1 MSAKHMASGS
11 SRPSYHPKG
20 DSPYSASHS
29 RSAGSVGNASQGAS
43 PYTQPYQPT
52 ASRYSGDAVSYVKS
66 RKGAGAPGKPVR
78 RGPRWWQILL
88 IVLAVLVVVG
98 GTCGFFMYEDLKAI
112 KSEAQNAKQELAVYK
127 DALMN
132 GKSDE
137 LSSSAASLAQST
149 QTMADCLSSP
159 LWTAAEIVP
168 VYGQDVRQG
177 RELVGV
183 ANDFMHNGLLPFS
196 NDLNGVSIKSL
207 VKDGGQVDIPI
218 LQKVVNAVL
227 AIKVPLTDTI
237 HKIQSLEPFH
247 IQKIND
253 VLEGAQSM
261 LSQASDLLDE
271 ADDVLPQLPVMLGA
285 DGQTKT
291 YLLLALNNVES
302 QAAGGFP
309 GAWGTMTVTDGKIA
323 LGDSFVPFGQERPE
337 GGTGVDL
344 TDEEANAFNMAGAKI
359 SPAVTLA
366 TPQFPRA
373 ASMASQVW
381 LNLTRQAVNGV
392 VAVDP
397 VFLQALLAVTGQSVD
412 VQGIHVDGS
421 SAATVLMHDTYWNL
435 PVEAQDAFF
444 AGVAGASF
452 KAVFQ
457 GIGQADSGDL
467 AKTIM
472 DGALTRNFQ
481 VWMVDE
487 AQEAAIDALG
497 FSGKLED
504 DPAKPV
510 LGTYTTDYTWSKID
524 WYLNMNTQVGE
535 GVKNADGSVSY
546 PVTTTVNN
554 AMTLEEAANAPEY
567 VTGYNSSLKRGR
579 GDMVTGLYLV
589 APAGGTI
596 TNLQATGGEF
606 TSIQASAY
614 GFEVWQ
620 CQLND
625 LPQETT
631 TITYTVTT
639 SPEAT
644 QPLRVSRTP
653 AARSFS

>member
-11 SRPSYHPKG
+11 SRPSYRPKG
-20 DSPYSASHS
+20 NSSYRASHS
-29 RSAGSVGNASQGAS
+29 RSAGTAGNASQGAS

-66 RKGAGAPGKPVR
+66 HKGAGAPGKPVR

-88 IVLAVLVVVG
+88 IVLAVLIVVG
-98 GTCGFFMYEDLKAI
+98 GTCGFFMYQDLKAI

-149 QTMADCLSSP
+149 QTMADRLSSP

-247 IQKIND
+247 IQRIND
-253 VLEGAQSM
+253 LLEGAQSA
-261 LSQASDLLDE
+261 LSQASELLDE

-291 YLLLALNNVES
+291 YLVVALNNVETRS
-302 QAAGGFP
+302 SGGFP
-309 GAWGTMTVTDGKIA
+309 GAWGTMTVTDGTIT
-323 LGDSFVPFGQERPE
+323 LNGDFASLQNARQDA
-337 GGTGVDL
+337 GTGFTP
-344 TDEEANAFNMAGAKI
+344 TDEEAAAFDMGSAAFNPGSAMM
-359 SPAVTLA
+359 

-373 ASMASQVW
+373 AEAAAQSW
-381 LNLTRQAVNGV
+381 LAFKNQAVNGV

-397 VFLQALLAVTGQSVD
+397 VFLQSLLAVTGQSVD
-412 VQGIHVDGS
+412 VNGIHVDGS
-421 SAATVLMHDTYWNL
+421 NAATVLMHDTYWNI
-435 PVEAQDAFF
+435 PVDAQDAFF
-444 AGVAGASF
+444 SGVAGASF
-452 KAVFQ
+452 QAIFA
-457 GIGQADSGDL
+457 GLGHADSGDL
-467 AKTIM
+467 AKTIL

-481 VWMVDE
+481 VWMADPD
-487 AQEAAIDALG
+487 QEAAIDALG
-497 FSGKLED
+497 FSGKLEA

-510 LGTYTTDYTWSKID
+510 LGTYTNDYTWSKMD

-535 GVKNADGSVSY
+535 GVKNADGSTSY
-546 PVTTTVNN
+546 QVTTTVTN
-554 AMTLEEAANAPEY
+554 AMTPEEAAAAPLY
-567 VTGYNSSLKRGR
+567 VYGGNPDKRSQ
-579 GDMVTGLYLV
+579 GDMLTHLYLL
-589 APAGGTI
+589 APAGGYISDIQGQGGVFSVAQHSVYGYDEWTCS
-596 TNLQATGGEF
+596 LQE
-606 TSIQASAY
+606 
-614 GFEVWQ
+614 
-620 CQLND
+620 N
-625 LPQETT
+625 PQETT

-644 QPLRVSRTP
+644 QPLTVSRTP

>member
-11 SRPSYHPKG
+11 SRPSYRPKG
-20 DSPYSASHS
+20 NSSYRASHS
-29 RSAGSVGNASQGAS
+29 RSAGTAGNASQGAS

-88 IVLAVLVVVG
+88 IVLAVLIVVG

-149 QTMADCLSSP
+149 QTMADRLSSP

-177 RELVGV
+177 RELVGI

-247 IQKIND
+247 IQRIND
-253 VLEGAQSM
+253 LLEGAQSA
-261 LSQASDLLDE
+261 LSQASELLDE

-291 YLLLALNNVES
+291 YLVVALNNVETRS
-302 QAAGGFP
+302 SGGFP
-309 GAWGTMTVTDGKIA
+309 GAWGTMTVTDGTIT
-323 LGDSFVPFGQERPE
+323 LNGDFASLQNARQDA
-337 GGTGVDL
+337 GTGFTP
-344 TDEEANAFNMAGAKI
+344 TDEEAAAFDMGSAAFNPGSAMM
-359 SPAVTLA
+359 

-373 ASMASQVW
+373 AEAAAQSW
-381 LNLTRQAVNGV
+381 LAFKNQAVNGV

-397 VFLQALLAVTGQSVD
+397 VFLQSLLAVTGQSVD
-412 VQGIHVDGS
+412 VNGIHVDGS
-421 SAATVLMHDTYWNL
+421 NAATVLMHDTYWNI
-435 PVEAQDAFF
+435 PVDAQDAFF
-444 AGVAGASF
+444 SGVAGASF
-452 KAVFQ
+452 QAIFA
-457 GIGQADSGDL
+457 GLGHADSGDL
-467 AKTIM
+467 AKTIL

-481 VWMVDE
+481 VWMADPD
-487 AQEAAIDALG
+487 QEAAIDALG
-497 FSGKLED
+497 FSGKLEA

-510 LGTYTTDYTWSKID
+510 LGTYTNDYTWSKMD

-535 GVKNADGSVSY
+535 GVKNADGSTSY
-546 PVTTTVNN
+546 QVTTTVTN
-554 AMTLEEAANAPEY
+554 AMTPEEAAAAPLY
-567 VTGYNSSLKRGR
+567 VYGGNPDKRSQ
-579 GDMVTGLYLV
+579 GDMLTHLYLL
-589 APAGGTI
+589 APAGGYISDIQGQGGVFSVAQHSVYGYDEWTCS
-596 TNLQATGGEF
+596 LQE
-606 TSIQASAY
+606 
-614 GFEVWQ
+614 
-620 CQLND
+620 N
-625 LPQETT
+625 PQETT

-644 QPLRVSRTP
+644 QPLTVSRTP

>member
-11 SRPSYHPKG
+11 SRPSYRPKG
-20 DSPYSASHS
+20 NSSYRASHS
-29 RSAGSVGNASQGAS
+29 RSAGTAGNASQGAS

-66 RKGAGAPGKPVR
+66 RKGNGAPGKPVR

-88 IVLAVLVVVG
+88 IVLAVLIVVG
-98 GTCGFFMYEDLKAI
+98 GTCGFFMYQDLKAI

-149 QTMADCLSSP
+149 QTMADRLSSP

-247 IQKIND
+247 IQRIND
-253 VLEGAQSM
+253 LLEGAQSA
-261 LSQASDLLDE
+261 LSQASELLDE

-291 YLLLALNNVES
+291 YLVVALNNVETRS
-302 QAAGGFP
+302 SGGFP

-323 LGDSFVPFGQERPE
+323 LNGDFASLQNARQDA
-337 GGTGVDL
+337 GTGFTP
-344 TDEEANAFNMAGAKI
+344 TDEEAAAFDMGSAAFNPGSAMM
-359 SPAVTLA
+359 

-373 ASMASQVW
+373 AEAAAQSW
-381 LNLTRQAVNGV
+381 LAFKNQAVNGV

-397 VFLQALLAVTGQSVD
+397 VFLQSLLAVTGQSVD
-412 VQGIHVDGS
+412 VNGIHVDGS
-421 SAATVLMHDTYWNL
+421 NAATVLMHDTYWNI
-435 PVEAQDAFF
+435 PVDAQDAFF
-444 AGVAGASF
+444 SGVAGASF
-452 KAVFQ
+452 QAIFA
-457 GIGQADSGDL
+457 GLGHADSGDL
-467 AKTIM
+467 AKTIL
-472 DGALTRNFQ
+472 DGALARNFQ
-481 VWMVDE
+481 VWMADPD
-487 AQEAAIDALG
+487 QEAAIDALG
-497 FSGKLED
+497 FSGKLEA

-510 LGTYTTDYTWSKID
+510 LGTYTNDYTWSKMD

-535 GVKNADGSVSY
+535 GVKNADGSTSY
-546 PVTTTVNN
+546 QVTTTVTN
-554 AMTLEEAANAPEY
+554 AMTPEEAAAAPLY
-567 VTGYNSSLKRGR
+567 VYGGNPDKRSQ
-579 GDMVTGLYLV
+579 GDMLTHLYLL
-589 APAGGTI
+589 APAGGYISDIQGQGGVFSVAQHSVYGYDEWTCS
-596 TNLQATGGEF
+596 LQE
-606 TSIQASAY
+606 
-614 GFEVWQ
+614 
-620 CQLND
+620 N
-625 LPQETT
+625 PQETT

-644 QPLRVSRTP
+644 QPLTVSRTP

>member
-11 SRPSYHPKG
+11 SRPSYRPKG
-20 DSPYSASHS
+20 NSSYRASHS
-29 RSAGSVGNASQGAS
+29 RSAGTAGNASQGAS

-52 ASRYSGDAVSYVKS
+52 VSRYSGDAVSYVKS
-66 RKGAGAPGKPVR
+66 CKGAGAPGKPVR

-88 IVLAVLVVVG
+88 IVLAVLVIVG
-98 GTCGFFMYEDLKAI
+98 GACGFFMYEDLKAI

-149 QTMADCLSSP
+149 QTMADRLSSP

-291 YLLLALNNVES
+291 YLVVALNNVETRS
-302 QAAGGFP
+302 SGGFP
-309 GAWGTMTVTDGKIA
+309 GAWGTMTVTDGTIT
-323 LGDSFVPFGQERPE
+323 LNGDFASLQNARQDA
-337 GGTGVDL
+337 GTGFTP
-344 TDEEANAFNMAGAKI
+344 TDEESAAFDMGSAAFNPGSAMM
-359 SPAVTLA
+359 

-373 ASMASQVW
+373 AEAAAQSW
-381 LNLTRQAVNGV
+381 LAFKNQAVNGV

-397 VFLQALLAVTGQSVD
+397 VFLQSLLAVTGQSVD
-412 VQGIHVDGS
+412 VNGIHVDGS
-421 SAATVLMHDTYWNL
+421 NAATVLMRDTYWNI
-435 PVEAQDAFF
+435 PVDAQDAFF
-444 AGVAGASF
+444 SGVAGASF
-452 KAVFQ
+452 QAIFA
-457 GIGQADSGDL
+457 GLGHADSGDL
-467 AKTIM
+467 AKTIL

-481 VWMVDE
+481 VWMADPD
-487 AQEAAIDALG
+487 QEAAIDALG
-497 FSGKLED
+497 FSGKLEA

-510 LGTYTTDYTWSKID
+510 LGTYTNDYTWSKMD

-535 GVKNADGSVSY
+535 GVKNADGSTSY
-546 PVTTTVNN
+546 QVTTTVTN
-554 AMTLEEAANAPEY
+554 AMTPEEAAAAPLY
-567 VTGYNSSLKRGR
+567 VYGGNPDKRSQ
-579 GDMVTGLYLV
+579 GDMLTHLYLL
-589 APAGGTI
+589 APAGGYISDIQGQGGVFSVAQHSVYGYDEWTCS
-596 TNLQATGGEF
+596 LQE
-606 TSIQASAY
+606 
-614 GFEVWQ
+614 
-620 CQLND
+620 N
-625 LPQETT
+625 PQETT

-644 QPLRVSRTP
+644 QPLTVSRTP

>member
-11 SRPSYHPKG
+11 SRPSYRPKG
-20 DSPYSASHS
+20 NSSYRASHS
-29 RSAGSVGNASQGAS
+29 RSAGTAGNASQGAS

-88 IVLAVLVVVG
+88 IVLAVLVIVG

-149 QTMADCLSSP
+149 QTMADRLSSP

-253 VLEGAQSM
+253 VLEGAQST

-291 YLLLALNNVES
+291 YLVVALNNVETRS
-302 QAAGGFP
+302 SGGFP

-323 LGDSFVPFGQERPE
+323 LNGDFASLQNARQDA
-337 GGTGVDL
+337 GTGFTP
-344 TDEEANAFNMAGAKI
+344 TDEESAAFDMGSAAFNPGSAMM
-359 SPAVTLA
+359 

-373 ASMASQVW
+373 AEAAAQSW
-381 LNLTRQAVNGV
+381 LAFKNQAVNGV

-397 VFLQALLAVTGQSVD
+397 VFLQSLLAVTGQSVD
-412 VQGIHVDGS
+412 VNGIHVDGS
-421 SAATVLMHDTYWNL
+421 NAATVLMHDTYWNI
-435 PVEAQDAFF
+435 PVDAQDAFF
-444 AGVAGASF
+444 SGVAGASF
-452 KAVFQ
+452 QAIFA
-457 GIGQADSGDL
+457 GLGHADSGDL
-467 AKTIM
+467 AKTIL

-481 VWMVDE
+481 VWMADPD
-487 AQEAAIDALG
+487 QEAAIDALG
-497 FSGKLED
+497 FSGKLEA

-510 LGTYTTDYTWSKID
+510 LGTYTNDYTWSKMD

-535 GVKNADGSVSY
+535 GVKNADGSTSY
-546 PVTTTVNN
+546 QVTTTVTN
-554 AMTLEEAANAPEY
+554 AMTPEEAAAAPLY
-567 VTGYNSSLKRGR
+567 VYGGNPDKRSQ
-579 GDMVTGLYLV
+579 GDMLTHLYLL
-589 APAGGTI
+589 APAGGYISDIQGQGGVFSVAQHSVYGYDEWTCS
-596 TNLQATGGEF
+596 LQE
-606 TSIQASAY
+606 
-614 GFEVWQ
+614 
-620 CQLND
+620 N
-625 LPQETT
+625 PQETT

-644 QPLRVSRTP
+644 QPLTVSRTP

>member
-11 SRPSYHPKG
+11 SRPSYRPKG
-20 DSPYSASHS
+20 NSSYCASHS
-29 RSAGSVGNASQGAS
+29 RSAGTAGNASQGAS

-88 IVLAVLVVVG
+88 IVLVVLVVVG

-137 LSSSAASLAQST
+137 LSNSAASLAQST
-149 QTMADCLSSP
+149 QTMADRLSSP

-291 YLLLALNNVES
+291 YLVVALNNVETRS
-302 QAAGGFP
+302 SGGFP

-323 LGDSFVPFGQERPE
+323 LNGDFASLQNARQDA
-337 GGTGVDL
+337 GTGFTP
-344 TDEEANAFNMAGAKI
+344 TDEESAAFDMGSAAFNPGSAMM
-359 SPAVTLA
+359 

-373 ASMASQVW
+373 AEAAAQSW
-381 LNLTRQAVNGV
+381 LAFKNQAVNGV

-397 VFLQALLAVTGQSVD
+397 VFLQSLLAVTGQSVD
-412 VQGIHVDGS
+412 VNGIHVDGS
-421 SAATVLMHDTYWNL
+421 NAATVLMHDTYWNI
-435 PVEAQDAFF
+435 PVDAQDAFF
-444 AGVAGASF
+444 SGVAGASF
-452 KAVFQ
+452 QAIFA
-457 GIGQADSGDL
+457 GLGHADSGDL
-467 AKTIM
+467 AKTIL

-481 VWMVDE
+481 VWMADPD
-487 AQEAAIDALG
+487 QEAAIDALG
-497 FSGKLED
+497 FSGKLEA

-510 LGTYTTDYTWSKID
+510 LGTYTNDYTWSKMD

-535 GVKNADGSVSY
+535 GVKNADGSTSY
-546 PVTTTVNN
+546 PVTTTVTN
-554 AMTLEEAANAPEY
+554 AMTPEEAAAAPYY
-567 VTGYNSSLKRGR
+567 VYGGNPDKRSQ
-579 GDMVTGLYLV
+579 GDMLTHLYLL
-589 APAGGTI
+589 APAGGYISDIQGQGGVFSVAQHSVYGYDEWTCS
-596 TNLQATGGEF
+596 LQE
-606 TSIQASAY
+606 
-614 GFEVWQ
+614 
-620 CQLND
+620 N
-625 LPQETT
+625 PQETT

-644 QPLRVSRTP
+644 QPLTVSRTP

>member
-11 SRPSYHPKG
+11 SRPSYRPKG
-20 DSPYSASHS
+20 NSSYRASHS
-29 RSAGSVGNASQGAS
+29 RSAGTAGNASQGAS

-88 IVLAVLVVVG
+88 IVLAVLVIVG

-149 QTMADCLSSP
+149 QTMADRLSSP

-177 RELVGV
+177 RELVSV

-291 YLLLALNNVES
+291 YLVVALNNVETRS
-302 QAAGGFP
+302 SGGFP

-323 LGDSFVPFGQERPE
+323 LNGDFASLQNARQDA
-337 GGTGVDL
+337 GTGFTP
-344 TDEEANAFNMAGAKI
+344 TDEESAAFDMGSAAFNPGSAMM
-359 SPAVTLA
+359 

-373 ASMASQVW
+373 AEAAAQSW
-381 LNLTRQAVNGV
+381 LAFKNQAVNGV

-397 VFLQALLAVTGQSVD
+397 VFLQSLLAVTGQSVD
-412 VQGIHVDGS
+412 VNGIHVDGS
-421 SAATVLMHDTYWNL
+421 NAATVLMHDTYWNI
-435 PVEAQDAFF
+435 PVDAQDAFF
-444 AGVAGASF
+444 SGVAGASF
-452 KAVFQ
+452 QAIFA
-457 GIGQADSGDL
+457 GLGHADSGDL
-467 AKTIM
+467 AKTIL

-481 VWMVDE
+481 VWMADPD
-487 AQEAAIDALG
+487 QEAAIDALG
-497 FSGKLED
+497 FSGKLEA

-510 LGTYTTDYTWSKID
+510 LGTYTNDYTWSKMD

-535 GVKNADGSVSY
+535 GVKNADGSTSY
-546 PVTTTVNN
+546 PVTTTVTN
-554 AMTLEEAANAPEY
+554 AMTPEEAAAAPLY
-567 VTGYNSSLKRGR
+567 VYGGNPDKRSQ
-579 GDMVTGLYLV
+579 GDMLTHLYLL
-589 APAGGTI
+589 APAGGYISDIQGQGGVFSVAQHSVYGYDEWTCS
-596 TNLQATGGEF
+596 LQE
-606 TSIQASAY
+606 
-614 GFEVWQ
+614 
-620 CQLND
+620 N
-625 LPQETT
+625 PQETT

-644 QPLRVSRTP
+644 QPLTVSRTP

>member
-11 SRPSYHPKG
+11 SRPSYRPKG
-20 DSPYSASHS
+20 DSPYRASHS
-29 RSAGSVGNASQGAS
+29 RSAGSVGNAPQGAS

-52 ASRYSGDAVSYVKS
+52 ASRYSGDAASYVKS

-88 IVLAVLVVVG
+88 IVLTVLVVVG

-149 QTMADCLSSP
+149 QTMADRLSSP
-159 LWTAAEIVP
+159 LWTVAEIVP

-207 VKDGGQVDIPI
+207 VKDGGQVAIPI

-291 YLLLALNNVES
+291 YLVVALNNVETRS
-302 QAAGGFP
+302 SGGFP

-323 LGDSFVPFGQERPE
+323 LNGDFASLQNARQDA
-337 GGTGVDL
+337 GTGFTP
-344 TDEEANAFNMAGAKI
+344 TDEESAAFDMGSAAFNPGSAMM
-359 SPAVTLA
+359 

-373 ASMASQVW
+373 AEAAAQSW
-381 LNLTRQAVNGV
+381 LAFKNQAVNGV

-397 VFLQALLAVTGQSVD
+397 VFLQSLLAVTGQSVD
-412 VQGIHVDGS
+412 VNGIHVDGS
-421 SAATVLMHDTYWNL
+421 NSATVLMHDTYWNI
-435 PVEAQDAFF
+435 PVDAQDAFF
-444 AGVAGASF
+444 SGVAGASF
-452 KAVFQ
+452 QAIFA
-457 GIGQADSGDL
+457 GLGHADSGDL
-467 AKTIM
+467 AKTIL

-481 VWMVDE
+481 VWMADPD
-487 AQEAAIDALG
+487 QEAAIDALG
-497 FSGKLED
+497 FSGKLEA

-510 LGTYTTDYTWSKID
+510 LGTYTNDYTWSKMD

-535 GVKNADGSVSY
+535 GVKNADGSTSY
-546 PVTTTVNN
+546 PVTTTVTN
-554 AMTLEEAANAPEY
+554 AMTPEEAATAPYY
-567 VTGYNSSLKRGR
+567 VYGGNPDKRSQ
-579 GDMVTGLYLV
+579 GDMLTHLYLL
-589 APAGGTI
+589 APAGGYISDIQGQGGVFSVAQHSVYGYDEWTCS
-596 TNLQATGGEF
+596 LQE
-606 TSIQASAY
+606 
-614 GFEVWQ
+614 
-620 CQLND
+620 N
-625 LPQETT
+625 PQETT

-644 QPLRVSRTP
+644 QPLTVSRTP

>member
-11 SRPSYHPKG
+11 SRPSYRPKG
-20 DSPYSASHS
+20 NSSYRASHS
-29 RSAGSVGNASQGAS
+29 RSAGTAGNASQGAS

-88 IVLAVLVVVG
+88 IVLAVLVIVG
-98 GTCGFFMYEDLKAI
+98 GTCGFLMYEDLKAI

-149 QTMADCLSSP
+149 QTMADRLSSP

-177 RELVGV
+177 RELVSV

-253 VLEGAQSM
+253 VLEGAQST

-291 YLLLALNNVES
+291 YLVVALNNVETRS
-302 QAAGGFP
+302 SGGFP
-309 GAWGTMTVTDGKIA
+309 GAWGTMTVTDGKVA
-323 LGDSFVPFGQERPE
+323 LNGDFASLQNARQDA
-337 GGTGVDL
+337 GTGFTP
-344 TDEEANAFNMAGAKI
+344 TDEESAAFDMGSAAFNPGSAMM
-359 SPAVTLA
+359 

-373 ASMASQVW
+373 AEAAAQSW
-381 LNLTRQAVNGV
+381 LAFKNQAVNGV

-397 VFLQALLAVTGQSVD
+397 VFLQSLLAVTGQSVD
-412 VQGIHVDGS
+412 VNGIHVDGS
-421 SAATVLMHDTYWNL
+421 NAATVLMHDTYWNI
-435 PVEAQDAFF
+435 PVDAQDAFF
-444 AGVAGASF
+444 SGVAGASF
-452 KAVFQ
+452 QAIFA
-457 GIGQADSGDL
+457 GLGHADSGDL
-467 AKTIM
+467 AKTIL

-481 VWMVDE
+481 VWMADPD
-487 AQEAAIDALG
+487 QEAAIDALG
-497 FSGKLED
+497 FSGKLEA

-510 LGTYTTDYTWSKID
+510 LGTYTNDYTWSKMD

-535 GVKNADGSVSY
+535 GVKNADGSTSY
-546 PVTTTVNN
+546 QVTTTVTN
-554 AMTLEEAANAPEY
+554 AMTPEEAATAPYY
-567 VTGYNSSLKRGR
+567 VYGGNPDKRSQ
-579 GDMVTGLYLV
+579 GDMLTHLYLL
-589 APAGGTI
+589 APAGGYISDIQGQGGVFSVAQHSVYGYDEWTCS
-596 TNLQATGGEF
+596 LQE
-606 TSIQASAY
+606 
-614 GFEVWQ
+614 
-620 CQLND
+620 N
-625 LPQETT
+625 PQETT

-644 QPLRVSRTP
+644 QPLTVSRTP

>member
-11 SRPSYHPKG
+11 SRPSYRPKG
-20 DSPYSASHS
+20 NSSYRASHS
-29 RSAGSVGNASQGAS
+29 RSAGTAGNASQGAS

-66 RKGAGAPGKPVR
+66 RKGNGAPGKPVR

-88 IVLAVLVVVG
+88 IVLAVLIVVG
-98 GTCGFFMYEDLKAI
+98 GTCGFFMYQDLKAI

-149 QTMADCLSSP
+149 QTMADRLSSP

-291 YLLLALNNVES
+291 YLVVALNNVETRS
-302 QAAGGFP
+302 SGGFP

-323 LGDSFVPFGQERPE
+323 LNGDFASLQNARQDA
-337 GGTGVDL
+337 GTGFTP
-344 TDEEANAFNMAGAKI
+344 TDEESAAFDMGSAAFNPGSAMM
-359 SPAVTLA
+359 

-373 ASMASQVW
+373 AEAAAQSW
-381 LNLTRQAVNGV
+381 LAFKNQAVNGV

-397 VFLQALLAVTGQSVD
+397 VFLQSLLAVTGQSVD
-412 VQGIHVDGS
+412 VNGIHVDGS
-421 SAATVLMHDTYWNL
+421 NAATVLMHDTYWNI
-435 PVEAQDAFF
+435 PVDAQDAFF
-444 AGVAGASF
+444 SGVAGASF
-452 KAVFQ
+452 QAIFA
-457 GIGQADSGDL
+457 GLGHADSGDL
-467 AKTIM
+467 AKTIL

-481 VWMVDE
+481 VWMADPD
-487 AQEAAIDALG
+487 QEAAIDALG
-497 FSGKLED
+497 FSGKLEA

-510 LGTYTTDYTWSKID
+510 LGTYTNDYTWSKMD

-535 GVKNADGSVSY
+535 GVKNADGSTSY
-546 PVTTTVNN
+546 QVTTTVTN
-554 AMTLEEAANAPEY
+554 AMTPEEAAAAPLY
-567 VTGYNSSLKRGR
+567 VYGGNPDKRSQ
-579 GDMVTGLYLV
+579 GDMLTHLYLL
-589 APAGGTI
+589 APAGGYISDIQGQGGVFSVAQHSVYGYDEWTCS
-596 TNLQATGGEF
+596 LQE
-606 TSIQASAY
+606 
-614 GFEVWQ
+614 
-620 CQLND
+620 N
-625 LPQETT
+625 PQETT

-644 QPLRVSRTP
+644 QPLTVSRTP

>member
-11 SRPSYHPKG
+11 SRPSYRPKG
-20 DSPYSASHS
+20 NSSYRASHS
-29 RSAGSVGNASQGAS
+29 RFAGTAGNASQGAS

-66 RKGAGAPGKPVR
+66 RKGNGAPGKPVR

-98 GTCGFFMYEDLKAI
+98 GTCGFFMYEDLRAI

-149 QTMADCLSSP
+149 QAMADRLSSP
-159 LWTAAEIVP
+159 LWTAAEVVP

-253 VLEGAQSM
+253 VLEGAQST

-291 YLLLALNNVES
+291 YLVVALNNVETRS
-302 QAAGGFP
+302 SGGFP

-323 LGDSFVPFGQERPE
+323 LNGDFASLQNARQDA
-337 GGTGVDL
+337 GTGFTP
-344 TDEEANAFNMAGAKI
+344 TDEESAAFDMGSAAFNPGSAMM
-359 SPAVTLA
+359 

-373 ASMASQVW
+373 AEAAAQSW
-381 LNLTRQAVNGV
+381 LAFKNQAVNGV

-397 VFLQALLAVTGQSVD
+397 VFLQSLLAVTGQSVD
-412 VQGIHVDGS
+412 VNGIHVDGS
-421 SAATVLMHDTYWNL
+421 NAATVLMHDTYWNI
-435 PVEAQDAFF
+435 PVDAQDAFF
-444 AGVAGASF
+444 SGVAGASF
-452 KAVFQ
+452 QAIFA
-457 GIGQADSGDL
+457 GLGHADSGDL
-467 AKTIM
+467 AKTIL

-481 VWMVDE
+481 VWMADPD
-487 AQEAAIDALG
+487 QEAAIDALG
-497 FSGKLED
+497 FSGKLEA

-510 LGTYTTDYTWSKID
+510 LGTYTNDYTWSKMD

-535 GVKNADGSVSY
+535 GVKNADGSTSY
-546 PVTTTVNN
+546 KVTTTVTN
-554 AMTLEEAANAPEY
+554 AMTPEEAAAAPLY
-567 VTGYNSSLKRGR
+567 VYGGNPDKRSQ
-579 GDMVTGLYLV
+579 GDMLTHLYLL
-589 APAGGTI
+589 APAGGYISDIQGQGGVFSVAQHSVYGYDEWTCS
-596 TNLQATGGEF
+596 LQE
-606 TSIQASAY
+606 
-614 GFEVWQ
+614 
-620 CQLND
+620 N
-625 LPQETT
+625 PQETT

-644 QPLRVSRTP
+644 QPLTVSRTP

>member
-11 SRPSYHPKG
+11 SRPSYRPKG
-20 DSPYSASHS
+20 NSSYRASHS
-29 RSAGSVGNASQGAS
+29 RSAGTAGNASQGAS

-88 IVLAVLVVVG
+88 IVLAVLVIVG

-149 QTMADCLSSP
+149 QTMADRLSSP

-253 VLEGAQSM
+253 VLEGAQST

-291 YLLLALNNVES
+291 YLVVALNNVETRS
-302 QAAGGFP
+302 SGGFP

-323 LGDSFVPFGQERPE
+323 LNGDFASLQNARQDA
-337 GGTGVDL
+337 GTGFTP
-344 TDEEANAFNMAGAKI
+344 TDEEAAAFDMGSAAFNPGSAMM
-359 SPAVTLA
+359 

-373 ASMASQVW
+373 AEAAAQSW
-381 LNLTRQAVNGV
+381 LAFKNQAVNGV

-397 VFLQALLAVTGQSVD
+397 VFLQSLLAVTGQSVD
-412 VQGIHVDGS
+412 VNGIHVDGS
-421 SAATVLMHDTYWNL
+421 NAATVLMHDTYWNI
-435 PVEAQDAFF
+435 PVDAQDAFF
-444 AGVAGASF
+444 SGVAGASF
-452 KAVFQ
+452 QAIFA
-457 GIGQADSGDL
+457 GLGHADSGDL
-467 AKTIM
+467 AKTIL
-472 DGALTRNFQ
+472 DGALARNFQ
-481 VWMVDE
+481 VWMADPD
-487 AQEAAIDALG
+487 QEAAIDALG
-497 FSGKLED
+497 FSGKLEA

-510 LGTYTTDYTWSKID
+510 LGTYTNDYTWSKMD

-535 GVKNADGSVSY
+535 GVKNADGSTSY
-546 PVTTTVNN
+546 QVTTTVTN
-554 AMTLEEAANAPEY
+554 AMTPEEAAAAPLY
-567 VTGYNSSLKRGR
+567 VYGGNPDKRSQ
-579 GDMVTGLYLV
+579 GDMLTHLYLL
-589 APAGGTI
+589 APAGGYISDIQGQGGVFSVAQHSVYGYDEWTCS
-596 TNLQATGGEF
+596 LQE
-606 TSIQASAY
+606 
-614 GFEVWQ
+614 
-620 CQLND
+620 N
-625 LPQETT
+625 PQETT

-644 QPLRVSRTP
+644 QPLTVSRTP

>member
-1 MSAKHMASGS
+1 MSAKHMASGP
-11 SRPSYHPKG
+11 SRPSYRPKG
-20 DSPYSASHS
+20 NSSYRASHS
-29 RSAGSVGNASQGAS
+29 RSAGTAGNASQGAS

-78 RGPRWWQILL
+78 RGPHWWQILL

-98 GTCGFFMYEDLKAI
+98 GACGFFMYEDLKAI

-149 QTMADCLSSP
+149 QTMADRLSSP

-177 RELVGV
+177 RELVSV

-237 HKIQSLEPFH
+237 HKIQSLETFH
-247 IQKIND
+247 IQRIND
-253 VLEGAQSM
+253 VLEGAQST

-291 YLLLALNNVES
+291 YLVVALNNVETRS
-302 QAAGGFP
+302 SGGFP
-309 GAWGTMTVTDGKIA
+309 GAWGTMTVTDGTIT
-323 LGDSFVPFGQERPE
+323 LNGDFASLQGERQES
-337 GGTGVDL
+337 GTGFTP
-344 TDEEANAFNMAGAKI
+344 TDEESAAFDMGSAAFNPGSSMM
-359 SPAVTLA
+359 

-373 ASMASQVW
+373 AEAAAQSW
-381 LNLTRQAVNGV
+381 LAFKNQAVNGV

-397 VFLQALLAVTGQSVD
+397 VFLQSLLAVTGQSVD
-412 VQGIHVDGS
+412 VNGIHVDGS
-421 SAATVLMHDTYWNL
+421 NAATVLMHDTYWNI
-435 PVEAQDAFF
+435 PVDAQDAFF
-444 AGVAGASF
+444 SGVAGASF
-452 KAVFQ
+452 QAIFA
-457 GIGQADSGDL
+457 GLGHADSGDL
-467 AKTIM
+467 AKTIL

-481 VWMVDE
+481 VWMADPD
-487 AQEAAIDALG
+487 QEAAIDALG
-497 FSGKLED
+497 FSGKLEA

-510 LGTYTTDYTWSKID
+510 LGTYTNDYTWSKMD

-535 GVKNADGSVSY
+535 GVKNADGSTSY
-546 PVTTTVNN
+546 PVTTTVTN
-554 AMTLEEAANAPEY
+554 AMTPEEAAAAPYY
-567 VTGYNSSLKRGR
+567 VYGGNPDKRSQ
-579 GDMVTGLYLV
+579 GDMLTHLYLL
-589 APAGGTI
+589 APAGGYISDIQGQGGVFSVAQHSVYGYDEWTCS
-596 TNLQATGGEF
+596 LQE
-606 TSIQASAY
+606 
-614 GFEVWQ
+614 
-620 CQLND
+620 N
-625 LPQETT
+625 PQETT

-644 QPLRVSRTP
+644 QPLTVSRTP

>member
-11 SRPSYHPKG
+11 SRPSYRPKG
-20 DSPYSASHS
+20 NSSYRASHS
-29 RSAGSVGNASQGAS
+29 RSAGTAGNASQGAS

-88 IVLAVLVVVG
+88 IVLAVLIVVG

-149 QTMADCLSSP
+149 QTMADRLSSP

-253 VLEGAQSM
+253 VLEGAQST

-291 YLLLALNNVES
+291 YLVVALNNVETRS
-302 QAAGGFP
+302 SGGFP

-323 LGDSFVPFGQERPE
+323 LNGDFASLQNARQDA
-337 GGTGVDL
+337 GTGFTP
-344 TDEEANAFNMAGAKI
+344 TDEESAAFDMGSAAFNPGSAMM
-359 SPAVTLA
+359 

-373 ASMASQVW
+373 AEAAAQSW
-381 LNLTRQAVNGV
+381 LAFKNQAVNGV

-397 VFLQALLAVTGQSVD
+397 VFLQSLLAVTGQSVD
-412 VQGIHVDGS
+412 VNGIHVDGS
-421 SAATVLMHDTYWNL
+421 NAATVLMHDTYWNI
-435 PVEAQDAFF
+435 PVDAQDAFF
-444 AGVAGASF
+444 SGVAGASF
-452 KAVFQ
+452 QAIFA
-457 GIGQADSGDL
+457 GLGHADSGDL
-467 AKTIM
+467 AKTIL

-481 VWMVDE
+481 VWMADPD
-487 AQEAAIDALG
+487 QEAAIDALG
-497 FSGKLED
+497 FSGKLEA

-510 LGTYTTDYTWSKID
+510 LGTYTNDYTWSKMD

-535 GVKNADGSVSY
+535 GVKNADGSTSY
-546 PVTTTVNN
+546 QVTTTVTN
-554 AMTLEEAANAPEY
+554 AMTPEEAAAAPLY
-567 VTGYNSSLKRGR
+567 VYGGNPDKRSQ
-579 GDMVTGLYLV
+579 GDMLTHLYLL
-589 APAGGTI
+589 APAGGYISDIQGQGGVFSVAQHSVYGYDEWTCS
-596 TNLQATGGEF
+596 LQE
-606 TSIQASAY
+606 
-614 GFEVWQ
+614 
-620 CQLND
+620 N
-625 LPQETT
+625 PQETT

-644 QPLRVSRTP
+644 QPLTVSRTP

>member
-11 SRPSYHPKG
+11 SRPSYRPKG
-20 DSPYSASHS
+20 NSSYRASHS
-29 RSAGSVGNASQGAS
+29 RSAGTAGNASQGAS

-66 RKGAGAPGKPVR
+66 RKGNGAPGKPVR

-88 IVLAVLVVVG
+88 IVLAVLIVVG

-149 QTMADCLSSP
+149 QTMADRLSSP

-291 YLLLALNNVES
+291 YLVVALNNVETRS
-302 QAAGGFP
+302 SGGFP

-323 LGDSFVPFGQERPE
+323 LNGDFASLQNARQDA
-337 GGTGVDL
+337 GTGFTP
-344 TDEEANAFNMAGAKI
+344 TDEESAAFDMGSAAFNPGSAMM
-359 SPAVTLA
+359 

-373 ASMASQVW
+373 AEAAAQSW
-381 LNLTRQAVNGV
+381 LAFKNQAVNGV

-397 VFLQALLAVTGQSVD
+397 VFLQSLLAVTGQSVD
-412 VQGIHVDGS
+412 VNGIHVDGS
-421 SAATVLMHDTYWNL
+421 NAATVLMHDTYWNI
-435 PVEAQDAFF
+435 PVDAQDAFF
-444 AGVAGASF
+444 SGVAGASF
-452 KAVFQ
+452 QAIFA
-457 GIGQADSGDL
+457 GLGHADSGDL
-467 AKTIM
+467 AKTIL

-481 VWMVDE
+481 VWMADPD
-487 AQEAAIDALG
+487 QEAAIDALG
-497 FSGKLED
+497 FSGKLEA

-510 LGTYTTDYTWSKID
+510 LGTYTNDYTWSKMD

-535 GVKNADGSVSY
+535 GVKNADGSTSY
-546 PVTTTVNN
+546 QVTTTVTN
-554 AMTLEEAANAPEY
+554 AMTPEEAAAAPLY
-567 VTGYNSSLKRGR
+567 VYGGNPDKRSQ
-579 GDMVTGLYLV
+579 GDMLTHLYLL
-589 APAGGTI
+589 APAGGYISDIQGQGGVFSVAQHSVYGYDEWTCS
-596 TNLQATGGEF
+596 LQE
-606 TSIQASAY
+606 
-614 GFEVWQ
+614 
-620 CQLND
+620 N
-625 LPQETT
+625 PQETT

-644 QPLRVSRTP
+644 QPLTVSRTP

>member
-11 SRPSYHPKG
+11 SRPSYRPKG
-20 DSPYSASHS
+20 NSSYRASHS
-29 RSAGSVGNASQGAS
+29 RSAGTAGNASQGAS

-52 ASRYSGDAVSYVKS
+52 ASRYSGNAASYVKS

-88 IVLAVLVVVG
+88 IVLAVLIVVG

-112 KSEAQNAKQELAVYK
+112 KSEAQNAKQELAVFK

-149 QTMADCLSSP
+149 QTMADRLSSP

-177 RELVGV
+177 RELAGV

-253 VLEGAQSM
+253 MLEGAQST

-291 YLLLALNNVES
+291 YLVVALNNVETRS
-302 QAAGGFP
+302 SGGFP

-323 LGDSFVPFGQERPE
+323 LNGDFTSLQGERQES
-337 GGTGVDL
+337 GTGFTP
-344 TDEEANAFNMAGAKI
+344 TDEESAAFDMGSAAFNPGSAMM
-359 SPAVTLA
+359 

-373 ASMASQVW
+373 AEAAAQSW
-381 LNLTRQAVNGV
+381 LAFKNQAVNGV

-397 VFLQALLAVTGQSVD
+397 VFLQSLLAVTGQSVD
-412 VQGIHVDGS
+412 VNGIHVDGS
-421 SAATVLMHDTYWNL
+421 NAATVLMHDTYWNI
-435 PVEAQDAFF
+435 PVDAQDAFF
-444 AGVAGASF
+444 SGVAGASF
-452 KAVFQ
+452 QAIFA
-457 GIGQADSGDL
+457 GLGHADSGDL
-467 AKTIM
+467 AKTIL
-472 DGALTRNFQ
+472 DSALTRNFQ
-481 VWMVDE
+481 VWMADPD
-487 AQEAAIDALG
+487 QEAAIDALG
-497 FSGKLED
+497 FSGKLEA

-510 LGTYTTDYTWSKID
+510 LGTYTNDYTWSKMD

-535 GVKNADGSVSY
+535 GVKNADGSTSY
-546 PVTTTVNN
+546 PVTTTVTN
-554 AMTLEEAANAPEY
+554 AMTPEEAAAAPLY
-567 VTGYNSSLKRGR
+567 VYGGNPDKRSQ
-579 GDMVTGLYLV
+579 GDMLTHLYLL
-589 APAGGTI
+589 APAGGYISDIQGQGGVFSVAQHSVYGYDEWTCS
-596 TNLQATGGEF
+596 LQE
-606 TSIQASAY
+606 
-614 GFEVWQ
+614 
-620 CQLND
+620 N
-625 LPQETT
+625 PQETT

-644 QPLRVSRTP
+644 QPLTVSRTP